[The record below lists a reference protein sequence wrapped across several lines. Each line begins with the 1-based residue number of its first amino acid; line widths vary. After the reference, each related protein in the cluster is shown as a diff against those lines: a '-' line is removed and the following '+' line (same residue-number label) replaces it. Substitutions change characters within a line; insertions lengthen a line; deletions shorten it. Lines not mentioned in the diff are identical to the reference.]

1 MRASNL
7 MKQNLLD
14 DNFDGD
20 GWFDV
25 VSQRLLDNS
34 IHFLIGEIEEGNINR
49 AMQWIVYE
57 NLNASEDRVLTLYI
71 NSTGGNLTDAFG
83 LIDLMKTSVMP
94 IRTIGIGSVMSAA
107 FLIFSSGDKGHRYI
121 AKNTSCMC
129 HQYSAEIQG
138 KFHDIKSEMIE
149 AEYTNQRMLNLLVE
163 NTQLTEREV
172 KKKLL
177 PATDIWL
184 QPQELIELNV
194 ADRIFSTR

>member
-1 MRASNL
+1 LKFNGRIQFNEKVFGVQKRGTDMYSSYGHGQTCRHQSYI
-7 MKQNLLD
+7 
-14 DNFDGD
+14 DGYKK
-20 GWFDV
+20 
-25 VSQRLLDNS
+25 
-34 IHFLIGEIEEGNINR
+34 
-49 AMQWIVYE
+49 IVYE
-57 NLNASEDRVLTLYI
+57 NLNTTKDRFLTLYI

-83 LIDLMKTSVMP
+83 LIDLMKTSVIP
-94 IRTIGIGSVMSAA
+94 IRTIGVGSVMSAA
-107 FLIFSSGDKGHRYI
+107 FLIFSSGDQGHRYI

-129 HQYSAEIQG
+129 HQYSTEIQG

-149 AEYTNQRMLNLLVE
+149 ANYTNERMLNLLVE

-194 ADRIFSTR
+194 ADRIFGA

>member
-1 MRASNL
+1 MRASNS

-49 AMQWIVYE
+49 AMRWIVYE

>member
-1 MRASNL
+1 MRASNS

-149 AEYTNQRMLNLLVE
+149 AEYTNQSMLNLLVE

-194 ADRIFSTR
+194 ADRIFATR

>member
-1 MRASNL
+1 

-194 ADRIFSTR
+194 ADRIFATR

>member
-1 MRASNL
+1 

>member
-1 MRASNL
+1 MRASNS

>member
-1 MRASNL
+1 MRASNP
-7 MKQNLLD
+7 MKQNLVD
-14 DNFDGD
+14 DSFDAG

-25 VSQRLLDNS
+25 VNQRLLDNS
-34 IHFLIGEIEEGNINR
+34 IHFLTGEIEEGNIHR

-57 NLNASEDRVLTLYI
+57 NLNTTKDRFLTLYI

-83 LIDLMKTSVMP
+83 LIDLMKTSVIP
-94 IRTIGIGSVMSAA
+94 IRTIGVGSVMSAA
-107 FLIFSSGDKGHRYI
+107 FLIFSSGDQGHRYI

-129 HQYSAEIQG
+129 HQYSTEIQG

-149 AEYTNQRMLNLLVE
+149 ANYTNERMLNLLVE

-194 ADRIFSTR
+194 ADRIFGA

>member
-7 MKQNLLD
+7 MKQSLID
-14 DNFDGD
+14 DNMDGA
-20 GWFDV
+20 GWFDIV
-25 VSQRLLDNS
+25 NQRLLDNS
-34 IHFLIGEIEEGNINR
+34 IHFLTGEINEENINR

-57 NLNASEDRVLTLYI
+57 NLDQNEDRMLTLYV
-71 NSTGGNLTDAFG
+71 NSVGGNLTDAFA
-83 LIDLMKTSVMP
+83 LIDLMKQSVLP

-107 FLIFSSGDKGHRYI
+107 FLIFSSGELGHRYI

-129 HQYSAEIQG
+129 HQYSDEIQG

-149 AEYTNQRMLNLLVE
+149 ADYTNQRMLNLLVE

-194 ADRIFSTR
+194 ADSIFGA

>member
-194 ADRIFSTR
+194 ADRIFATR